1 MPNHR
6 LFCFSLIISLLL
18 LAACNSQRSETESS
32 ESFVSGSVA
41 VEDEVVSLDDIEV
54 VTGQTIYVPAYS
66 EIFFE
71 DTDRTWDFAVTLAV
85 HNTNLDKSIIVKS
98 VKYYDTNGQ
107 LVKEFLPEPI
117 RLDKLVTRGYLV
129 GRSDNRGGIGANFV
143 VEWVADAE
151 VTPPVVEAVLISA
164 AGTQGLSLITPGRVI
179 AEFGPQEGD

>member
-1 MPNHR
+1 MPNQR
-6 LFCFSLIISLLL
+6 LFFIGLMMTLLL

-85 HNTNLDKSIIVKS
+85 HNTNLDKPIIVKS